1 MGSGSLYKT
10 DSLNSLYF
18 VCIPKKWLMT
28 YMNST
33 SNLDHKVGGNAGNK
47 NNAIS
52 KHLNNIQY
60 S

>member
-1 MGSGSLYKT
+1 
-10 DSLNSLYF
+10 
-18 VCIPKKWLMT
+18 MT

-52 KHLNNIQY
+52 KHLNNSQY